1 MDTFGT
7 VIERHLRSLT
17 GMLGDVPVER
27 SATVV
32 GSLSRDDLIA
42 VIQGTT
48 GAMAV
53 LEGLRTV
60 AAGAV
65 ERLSARETGH
75 GGLAQQHGHRS
86 ATSLLQDLTGVSRA
100 QAGKITRLGRDL
112 LDTTGQADDSDPAQ
126 PTPAGEAQPDEPDDP
141 AQLGAAHPAPPR
153 PWHACLGDA
162 FARGRISVDQQSAI
176 RRGLGEPPRSGD
188 AGADAGADDAWASAA
203 EQLIDEAS
211 RRTVE
216 DLGTAAR
223 SVRDHLDPEG
233 AERRFQDQH
242 ERRSFRMWIDADG
255 IRCAKIRFEAG
266 GAALITSIRDAALR
280 PRRGGPRFV
289 DPAEKADAEALATDP
304 RSNEQLEYDLFIDL
318 VHAGALADTATVHG
332 TRQAGVRVVVADT
345 ARDASRA
352 GGAGVAVLD
361 DTNTTVP
368 AAFAAQRACDAGS
381 VECVVDSDGNP
392 LDLGREARLFSPRQR
407 VALAIRDGGC
417 GWPGCDK
424 PASYCEAHHIDKY
437 SEGGRTDLDRG
448 ILLCR
453 FHHMNLHHHGW
464 WISRDGTGPFVRH
477 PPDPGVAP
485 IVLRCR
491 VERRYAFGDLQPPPT
506 RFRPESPPRV
516 AAA

>member
-17 GMLGDVPVER
+17 GVFGDVPVER
-27 SATVV
+27 SAAVV
-32 GSLSRDDLIA
+32 GALSRDDLTKVTQA
-42 VIQGTT
+42 TT
-48 GAMAV
+48 AAMAV

-60 AAGAV
+60 PAGAV
-65 ERLSARETGH
+65 ERLSTRETGH

-86 ATSLLQDLTGVSRA
+86 VTSLLQDLTGVSRA

-112 LDTTGQADDSDPAQ
+112 LDTTGQADDTGPAQ
-126 PTPAGEAQPDEPDDP
+126 TPDEDAPSGDGAPSGATDP
-141 AQLGAAHPAPPR
+141 EAAR

-188 AGADAGADDAWASAA
+188 AGLDAGADDAWASAA
-203 EQLIDEAS
+203 EQLVDEAS

-216 DLGTAAR
+216 DLGAAAR
-223 SVRDHLDPEG
+223 SIRDHQDPEG
-233 AERRFQDQH
+233 AERRFLDQH
-242 ERRSFRMWIDADG
+242 EHRSFRMWTDADG
-255 IRCAKIRFEAG
+255 IRCARIRFEAG
-266 GAALITSIRDAALR
+266 GAALVTSIRDAALR

-289 DPAEKADAEALATDP
+289 DPAEQAEAEALAADP
-304 RSNEQLEYDLFIDL
+304 RSNEQFEFDLFIDL
-318 VHAGALADTATVHG
+318 IHAGALADAATVHG
-332 TRQAGVRVVVADT
+332 TRQAGVRVVVADA
-345 ARDASRA
+345 ARQAARS

-361 DTNTTVP
+361 GTNTTVP

-381 VECVVDSDGNP
+381 VECVVDGNGNP
-392 LDLGREARLFSPRQR
+392 LNLGREARLFSPKQR
-407 VALAIRDGGC
+407 VALSIRDGGC
-417 GWPGCDK
+417 GWHGCDK

-464 WISRDGTGPFVRH
+464 WISREGAGPFVLH
-477 PPDPGVAP
+477 SPDPGVAP
-485 IVLRCR
+485 LVLRSR
-491 VERRYAFGDLQPPPT
+491 VERRYAFGDLQSPPA
-506 RFRPESPPRV
+506 RFRPGSPARV
-516 AAA
+516 AA